1 MTYTKTCE
9 FCGQVVTVDA
19 GVEPWE
25 VCRCKEAVEQQR
37 QRDAVTRA
45 EEGIDR
51 LFGEGAEEIGFHPLD
66 EGALA
71 LLKKLAEAII
81 RGKAR
86 TITVQLPGG
95 GTAMLKED
103 GYDVRI
109 ARKESKKATA

>member
-1 MTYTKTCE
+1 MTYTETCE
-9 FCGQVVTVDA
+9 FCGQVVTADA

-25 VCRCKEAVEQQR
+25 VCQCKEAVEQQR
-37 QRDAVTRA
+37 RRDAILRA

-51 LFGEGAEEIGFHPLD
+51 LFGKGAVEFGFDSLD
-66 EGALA
+66 ERAVVLLQELA
-71 LLKKLAEAII
+71 KAII
-81 RGKAR
+81 YGMAR
-86 TITVQLPGG
+86 TITVQLAGG